1 MKYLSRVADKM
12 LQERLE
18 TFGAVLIEGPKW
30 TGKTTTAEQQAKS
43 VIKLQDPDKAE
54 EYLTTAATKPSLL
67 LKGEQPRLIDEWQD
81 APNPYPCGGRFQA
94 YPLVG
99 GTYLR

>member
-30 TGKTTTAEQQAKS
+30 TGKTTTAEQQE
-43 VIKLQDPDKAE
+43 I
-54 EYLTTAATKPSLL
+54 
-67 LKGEQPRLIDEWQD
+67 
-81 APNPYPCGGRFQA
+81 GRA
-94 YPLVG
+94 SCRERV
-99 GTYLR
+99 

>member
-1 MKYLSRVADKM
+1 M

-54 EYLTTAATKPSLL
+54 YLSTAWKSHWRMAL
-67 LKGEQPRLIDEWQD
+67 
-81 APNPYPCGGRFQA
+81 
-94 YPLVG
+94 
-99 GTYLR
+99 

>member
-30 TGKTTTAEQQAKS
+30 TGKTGS
-43 VIKLQDPDKAE
+43 VSFSVSEASLQ
-54 EYLTTAATKPSLL
+54 TS
-67 LKGEQPRLIDEWQD
+67 
-81 APNPYPCGGRFQA
+81 
-94 YPLVG
+94 
-99 GTYLR
+99 

>member
-30 TGKTTTAEQQAKS
+30 TGKQPQRNS
-43 VIKLQDPDKAE
+43 RPKA
-54 EYLTTAATKPSLL
+54 
-67 LKGEQPRLIDEWQD
+67 
-81 APNPYPCGGRFQA
+81 
-94 YPLVG
+94 
-99 GTYLR
+99 

>member
-54 EYLTTAATKPSLL
+54 EYLTTESILPQ
-67 LKGEQPRLIDEWQD
+67 QPLSHL
-81 APNPYPCGGRFQA
+81 Y
-94 YPLVG
+94 Y
-99 GTYLR
+99 

>member
-30 TGKTTTAEQQAKS
+30 TGKTTSKMDWKNNHS
-43 VIKLQDPDKAE
+43 G
-54 EYLTTAATKPSLL
+54 TTSQKRNQVTRP
-67 LKGEQPRLIDEWQD
+67 G
-81 APNPYPCGGRFQA
+81 
-94 YPLVG
+94 
-99 GTYLR
+99 

>member
-30 TGKTTTAEQQAKS
+30 TERNNK
-43 VIKLQDPDKAE
+43 PKA
-54 EYLTTAATKPSLL
+54 
-67 LKGEQPRLIDEWQD
+67 
-81 APNPYPCGGRFQA
+81 
-94 YPLVG
+94 
-99 GTYLR
+99 